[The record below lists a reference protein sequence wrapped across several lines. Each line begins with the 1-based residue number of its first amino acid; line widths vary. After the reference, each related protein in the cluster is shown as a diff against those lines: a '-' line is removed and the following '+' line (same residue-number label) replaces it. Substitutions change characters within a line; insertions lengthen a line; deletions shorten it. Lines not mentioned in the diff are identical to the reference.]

1 MFFALDAGVAKTDF
15 DRNVGMWSHIGD
27 TVFRVVFI
35 ECIDAEGRGIHLW
48 SYTRAS
54 IDVTEFAFPTEASVL
69 KIFYLV
75 LGNIAKKWTMPIRCW
90 KSAVNQL
97 AIKFADRMPAE

>member
-1 MFFALDAGVAKTDF
+1 LIILH
-15 DRNVGMWSHIGD
+15 SHSATGNRS
-27 TVFRVVFI
+27 T
-35 ECIDAEGRGIHLW
+35 
-48 SYTRAS
+48 
-54 IDVTEFAFPTEASVL
+54 AFPTEASVL

-97 AIKFADRMPAE
+97 AIKFADRMLAE